1 MKQPEFDIDIDQTE
15 NETYENKDEQ
25 FVEKEDKFECQF
37 EKKYALTK
45 LGIINLALIRL
56 IV

>member
-15 NETYENKDEQ
+15 NETYENKDKQ

-37 EKKYALTK
+37 EKKYDLTK
-45 LGIINLALIRL
+45 LGIINLALI
-56 IV
+56 VK